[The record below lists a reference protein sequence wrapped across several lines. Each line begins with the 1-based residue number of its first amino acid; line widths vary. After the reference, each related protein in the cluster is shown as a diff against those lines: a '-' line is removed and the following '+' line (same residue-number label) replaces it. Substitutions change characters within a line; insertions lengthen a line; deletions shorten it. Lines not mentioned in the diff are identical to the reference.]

1 MAQCF
6 KLLRFL
12 RLRVARLEP
21 NGVPDPGADN
31 LYVTDSQISLAI
43 GYNNRAGDDFE
54 QPNGAGDICFAFLEP
69 DKYKNLTFA
78 LSVCDH
84 SPEFYE
90 LLIGGGLIEEGG
102 ESIGHSLPLVGTAGN
117 TNGVSMEGWSHN
129 IEGSGIS
136 ADYPYVRHV
145 FGKTTWVPADKTL
158 ENNPI
163 VSAFTGVGYEND
175 NLHDGV
181 GNDFPADAI
190 TQSNSLYMW
199 FGDTLMPDAVCG
211 AQVTPVS

>member
-6 KLLRFL
+6 KLLRFI
-12 RLRVARLEP
+12 RIRVARLLP
-21 NGVPDPGADN
+21 DGIPDPGADN
-31 LYVTDSQISLAI
+31 LYVSDSQISLAI

-69 DKYKNLTFA
+69 DKYKNLTLA

-117 TNGVSMEGWSHN
+117 TNGVSLEGWTYN
-129 IEGSGIS
+129 IDGSGID

-145 FGKTTWVPADKTL
+145 FGKTTWIPADKTL

-163 VSAFTGVGYEND
+163 VSAFAGVGYENSG
-175 NLHDGV
+175 LHDGP

-199 FGDTLMPDAVCG
+199 FGDTLLPDAVCG
-211 AQVTPVS
+211 AQSLPVS